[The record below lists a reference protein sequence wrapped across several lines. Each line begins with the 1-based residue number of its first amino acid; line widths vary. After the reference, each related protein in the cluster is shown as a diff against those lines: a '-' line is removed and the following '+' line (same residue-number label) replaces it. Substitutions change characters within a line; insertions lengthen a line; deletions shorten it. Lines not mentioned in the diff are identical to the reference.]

1 MHAAMPP
8 AASWRKSRPR
18 AIVEWK
24 GGSKR
29 GDERVGAYLWV
40 FHKRKKDESRDTK
53 IVSPYMYFTVR
64 RRKEERMERKGT
76 KNFIKGWKSTREE

>member
-29 GDERVGAYLWV
+29 GD
-40 FHKRKKDESRDTK
+40 
-53 IVSPYMYFTVR
+53 
-64 RRKEERMERKGT
+64 
-76 KNFIKGWKSTREE
+76 